1 LTAFGHDYTIRIVV
15 TGSQLRAI
23 RQELGLTQAELAETI
38 GVRPNTVARWERG
51 EIGISEPTTRLVEK
65 IAAERRVAKRE
76 KLDGRSYSKD

>member
-1 LTAFGHDYTIRIVV
+1 MTPLGHDYTIGIVV

-23 RQELGLTQAELAETI
+23 RQELGLTQAALAEAI

-65 IAAERRVAKRE
+65 IAAERKVAKRD